1 MESPLYL
8 EDSYL
13 KTWKSKVISV
23 SEGKFIILSETAFY
37 PKGGGQPYDKG
48 IIRKNGEKYK
58 VVYVG
63 KFSGKISHEVD
74 KEGLIPGDLVECEL
88 DWERR
93 YTFMRYHTAS
103 HLLSALVHDNYG
115 AMITGNQIGLDHTR
129 IDFSME
135 DYDPNK
141 FKQTIDKANKIIKKK
156 IPIEIF
162 TISREEAMKRSEIT
176 RLSMGLPDNIKHVRI
191 VKIGE
196 IDEQADAGTHVRN
209 LQEIGKI
216 FFIKSVNKGKDNR
229 RLYFRLK

>member
-48 IIRKNGEKYK
+48 IIRKNGKEYK
-58 VVYVG
+58 VLYVG

-74 KEGLIPGDLVECEL
+74 KEGLMPGDSVECEL
-88 DWERR
+88 DWGRR

-115 AMITGNQIGLDHTR
+115 AMITGNQIGLDQTR
-129 IDFSME
+129 IDFSMA
-135 DYDPNK
+135 DYNPNK
-141 FKQTIDKANKIIKKK
+141 FKKTIDKANKIIKDK

-162 TISREEAMKRSEIT
+162 MISREEAMKKPEIT
-176 RLSMGLPDNIKHVRI
+176 RLAMGLPDNIKHIRI
-191 VKIGE
+191 VKIGD
-196 IDEQADAGTHVRN
+196 IDEQADGGTHVRN
-209 LQEIGKI
+209 TKEIGKI
-216 FFIKSVNKGKDNR
+216 TFVKAVNKGKDNR
-229 RLYFRLK
+229 RLYFKLI